1 MPQFHPKSHPF
12 RSRRSPFRTGL
23 VSFVQLILALCAAGV
38 HAQNEPADPQ
48 PAEQAPAAPAIT
60 ITAARDLLNDGQYER
75 AFEAFEQLA
84 SQTEHASAARLGI
97 AQCRMMTGGYREGID
112 ELRANPQPDN
122 SQWQFVLAELLGR
135 VGEYESAL
143 AALREAVGL
152 DPDHLEARFG
162 LGQMLETLGRREQAI
177 EAYRWFH
184 DRIVGAGE
192 LTADAGWLTWC
203 GQGFLRYSVL
213 TGRDVARHTQHVLNE
228 MYVPAYSRID
238 RGYWPARIAAAE
250 LLREKYNNDEEDG
263 SVSDYR
269 AALRINPNLP
279 EALVGL
285 GEVLLEVW
293 QFEQAQQ
300 HAERALKINP
310 NFSPALHLLAQIRI
324 QERRYDDA
332 VAQADGALR
341 INPNDLTAL
350 SLKAA
355 ALACA
360 FEDQRQ
366 VEVQTQVASI
376 NPRCALLYRTLG
388 VALSGVRQYEAC
400 EKHLLKAIE
409 LEPSDANARTELGM
423 MYMQWGRE
431 QHARQ
436 TLERAW
442 SLDPYNVRTKHT
454 LELLESLERFD
465 RHETEHFVICYDAKQ
480 DPGVGTFLGDYLES
494 IYAAVTGDYGVEP
507 EVKTTIEVFPT
518 HRAFGVRITGR
529 PWIHTVGACTG
540 SVIAMDS
547 PRESTQ
553 TMGPYNVA
561 RVLKHEFTH
570 TVTLAATNNRIPHWL
585 TEGLAVLQED
595 SPRSYDWCWILAEA
609 VRRDE
614 LFSLDDINWGFMR
627 PRRPNARMQAYAQS
641 EWMCEFIIDR
651 WGYDSINALLKRFR
665 DGKTQ
670 VQAFEEQLKISE
682 AEFDSAFRQWA
693 GQQASKWC
701 FDLTPP
707 VPVAAAREEAELKP
721 QEAAVLARLARA
733 ELDAGFSEPALEA
746 ARRALAIDDEE
757 RTALKVLVSVLAEF
771 ASMEAS
777 EAGRV
782 GYADQALPALLRF
795 CELEPGDWLAPKL
808 LADIYLRRRNFDAAL
823 PQLIRLQQ
831 LCSLDPASY
840 RGLAGIYLKRG
851 QDDLALP
858 QLLELARSEEHD
870 PQVAQQIGQIYR
882 RQQKLPDA
890 IYWFRQSLYIN
901 LFDADAHREL
911 AETQMMAGDTKG
923 ALSSYT
929 MLTLLEPRKARNFSD
944 AAVAAHKLGEEEQ
957 ARRFAQ
963 QAIAL
968 DPDSPARALLPE

>member
-1 MPQFHPKSHPF
+1 M
-12 RSRRSPFRTGL
+12 
-23 VSFVQLILALCAAGV
+23 
-38 HAQNEPADPQ
+38 
-48 PAEQAPAAPAIT
+48 
-60 ITAARDLLNDGQYER
+60 
-75 AFEAFEQLA
+75 
-84 SQTEHASAARLGI
+84 
-97 AQCRMMTGGYREGID
+97 
-112 ELRANPQPDN
+112 
-122 SQWQFVLAELLGR
+122 
-135 VGEYESAL
+135 
-143 AALREAVGL
+143 
-152 DPDHLEARFG
+152 
-162 LGQMLETLGRREQAI
+162 
-177 EAYRWFH
+177 
-184 DRIVGAGE
+184 
-192 LTADAGWLTWC
+192 
-203 GQGFLRYSVL
+203 
-213 TGRDVARHTQHVLNE
+213 
-228 MYVPAYSRID
+228 
-238 RGYWPARIAAAE
+238 
-250 LLREKYNNDEEDG
+250 
-263 SVSDYR
+263 
-269 AALRINPNLP
+269 
-279 EALVGL
+279 
-285 GEVLLEVW
+285 
-293 QFEQAQQ
+293 
-300 HAERALKINP
+300 
-310 NFSPALHLLAQIRI
+310 
-324 QERRYDDA
+324 
-332 VAQADGALR
+332 
-341 INPNDLTAL
+341 
-350 SLKAA
+350 
-355 ALACA
+355 
-360 FEDQRQ
+360 
-366 VEVQTQVASI
+366 
-376 NPRCALLYRTLG
+376 
-388 VALSGVRQYEAC
+388 
-400 EKHLLKAIE
+400 
-409 LEPSDANARTELGM
+409 
-423 MYMQWGRE
+423 
-431 QHARQ
+431 
-436 TLERAW
+436 
-442 SLDPYNVRTKHT
+442 
-454 LELLESLERFD
+454 
-465 RHETEHFVICYDAKQ
+465 
-480 DPGVGTFLGDYLES
+480 
-494 IYAAVTGDYGVEP
+494 
-507 EVKTTIEVFPT
+507 
-518 HRAFGVRITGR
+518 
-529 PWIHTVGACTG
+529 
-540 SVIAMDS
+540 S